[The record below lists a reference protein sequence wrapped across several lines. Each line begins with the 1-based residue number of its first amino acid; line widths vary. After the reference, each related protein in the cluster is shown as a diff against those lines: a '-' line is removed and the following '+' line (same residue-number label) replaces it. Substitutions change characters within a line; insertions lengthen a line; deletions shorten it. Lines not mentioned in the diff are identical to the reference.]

1 MKKVFYFFLFLAI
14 SYTSVGQVDSYIQDS
29 LKRVLPINA
38 SFQDSLRHL
47 IDTTQA
53 QTANRGIKL
62 LSKDTAYASVYIYT
76 AYLNE
81 LSTLQNSRT
90 NELNFM
96 QQQIA
101 DTRKRYQDAIT
112 ALRVR
117 YLSNPP
123 TVPPKL

>member
-53 QTANRGIKL
+53 QTAQRGINKL
-62 LSKDTAYASVYIYT
+62 SRDTSYASIYIYT
-76 AYLNE
+76 AYSNE